1 MRLDHLAVAAETLA
15 EGVAF
20 VEDAL
25 GVAMVPGGKHA
36 RFGTHNALLGMG
48 DIYLEVI
55 ALDPDAKRTGPSWFG
70 LDHFTGPPRLA
81 NWICEVGD
89 LKWAPPECGPAVDLK
104 RGDLHWQIT
113 VPADG
118 GLPFDGALPTLMR
131 WGDGVTHPTQSLSDS
146 GCRLRRFRVFHPD
159 AAAIAATPDPRVH
172 VTAGP
177 KGFDAVIETPA
188 GTCHLRG

>member
-20 VEDAL
+20 VEEAL
-25 GVAMVPGGKHA
+25 GVSMVPGGKHA

-48 DIYLEVI
+48 DLYLEVI

-70 LDHFTGPPRLA
+70 LDQFTGGPRLA

-89 LKWAPPECGPAVDLK
+89 LKWAPPECGPAVDLE

-113 VPADG
+113 VPEDG
-118 GLPFDGALPTLMR
+118 SLPFDGALPTLMR
-131 WGDGVTHPTQSLSDS
+131 WGDGVTHPTKSLPDS

-188 GTCHLRG
+188 GTRHLRG